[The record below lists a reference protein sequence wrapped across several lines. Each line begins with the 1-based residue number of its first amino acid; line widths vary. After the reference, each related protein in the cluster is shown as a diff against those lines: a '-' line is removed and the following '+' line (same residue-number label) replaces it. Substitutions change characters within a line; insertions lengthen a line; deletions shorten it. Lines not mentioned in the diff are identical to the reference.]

1 MISGK
6 VFYGGANA
14 VVNKENTIV
23 KEGDTMVVD
32 NTDTL
37 TMTCECGENLKCECE
52 PEVSQCDCHANVYYQ
67 DILNGELDYAY
78 AQK

>member
-1 MISGK
+1 MIRGK
-6 VFYGGANA
+6 VFYVGAIA

-52 PEVSQCDCHANVYYQ
+52 PEVS
-67 DILNGELDYAY
+67 
-78 AQK
+78 

>member
-32 NTDTL
+32 NTDT
-37 TMTCECGENLKCECE
+37 
-52 PEVSQCDCHANVYYQ
+52 
-67 DILNGELDYAY
+67 
-78 AQK
+78 